1 MANFKPYIDINIDPT
16 LEPEEREL
24 LAFEIIDHIINRS
37 EKGLDK
43 NGKPFANYSESYI
56 ESEEFKA
63 FGKSPN
69 KVNATLSGE
78 MLNAMDL
85 LSHKIG
91 QIRIG
96 YDSGDTRLIGKVE
109 GNVLGTYGQK
119 TPIKGKQRDFLGIKS
134 SEVKELEANYI
145 EQESNFNQATG
156 SGFNSGSGQ
165 VFAAKKSFA
174 NNVKTINQDIDF
186 DIFNFFTN
194 RRSS

>member
-1 MANFKPYIDINIDPT
+1 MANFKPYVDINVDPT

-43 NGKPFANYSESYI
+43 NGKPFPSYSKSYI
-56 ESEEFKA
+56 ESDEFKA
-63 FGKSPN
+63 FGKSPS

-85 LSHKIG
+85 LSHKVG

-96 YDSGDTRLIGKVE
+96 YDPSDTMLIGKVE

-119 TPIKGKQRDFLGIKS
+119 TPIKGKQRDFLGIRPAQ
-134 SEVKELEANYI
+134 VKELEANYI
-145 EQESNFNQATG
+145 EQEDSFERAVG
-156 SGFNSGSGQ
+156 SDIGTRPSQG
-165 VFAAKKSFA
+165 FAAKTNFA

-186 DIFNFFTN
+186 DILNFFTN
-194 RRSS
+194 RESS